1 MCIVPYANGPVA
13 ADTTG
18 MVFAQSI
25 WDQLTIDN
33 VSSGLV
39 RLWYAL
45 EEFVR
50 NIGPGSLVLFAAVGG
65 AIYYFI
71 VRPR

>member
-1 MCIVPYANGPVA
+1 M
-13 ADTTG
+13 
-18 MVFAQSI
+18 MFAQGIS
-25 WDQLTIDN
+25 DQLTFDN
-33 VSSGLV
+33 ISSGMV
-39 RLWYAL
+39 RLWYTL

-50 NIGPGSLVLFAAVGG
+50 NMGPGTLLLLAMGGG

>member
-1 MCIVPYANGPVA
+1 M
-13 ADTTG
+13 G
-18 MVFAQSI
+18 MVFAQTI
-25 WDQLTIDN
+25 LDQLTIDN
-33 VSSGLV
+33 ISSGLV
-39 RLWYAL
+39 RLWYGL

-50 NIGPGSLVLFAAVGG
+50 NIGPGTLVLIATVGG

>member
-1 MCIVPYANGPVA
+1 
-13 ADTTG
+13 

-50 NIGPGSLVLFAAVGG
+50 NIGPGSLVLFAAAFTTLSGVWTAMAAMLVHDLLSWPGG
-65 AIYYFI
+65 AGF
-71 VRPR
+71 R

>member
-1 MCIVPYANGPVA
+1 
-13 ADTTG
+13 

>member
-1 MCIVPYANGPVA
+1 
-13 ADTTG
+13 
-18 MVFAQSI
+18 
-25 WDQLTIDN
+25 
-33 VSSGLV
+33 V

-50 NIGPGSLVLFAAVGG
+50 NVGPGSLVLFAAVGG
-65 AIYYFI
+65 VIYYFI

>member
-1 MCIVPYANGPVA
+1 MLIS
-13 ADTTG
+13 
-18 MVFAQSI
+18 QSI
-25 WDQLTIDN
+25 WDQFTIDTIAN
-33 VSSGLV
+33 GLV

-50 NIGPGSLVLFAAVGG
+50 NMGPGSLLLLAMGGG